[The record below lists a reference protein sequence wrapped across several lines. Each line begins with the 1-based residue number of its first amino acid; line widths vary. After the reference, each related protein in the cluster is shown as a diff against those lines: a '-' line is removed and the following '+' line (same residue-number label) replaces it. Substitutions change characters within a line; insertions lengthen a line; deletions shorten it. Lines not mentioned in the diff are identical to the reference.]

1 MSHLVWERIHA
12 LIPELPG
19 VYIFYDTHRR
29 VLYVGKARNLAHR
42 VASYFTRKIPD
53 LKTRLL
59 VEKIHD
65 IHWNIT
71 PDEENA
77 LLMENNLIKHYQ
89 PPYNILLKDGKTYPY
104 LALLDEPFPRL
115 IITRK
120 KNFSDAQYFGPY
132 ADSAG
137 LRNLYKFLQSYFQLR
152 DCKLDLSPKGIK
164 KGYRPCIRWYQ
175 KTCRG
180 PCIGADPP
188 DAYQERIA
196 QLKEILQG
204 NWESVEKDLETQIQQ
219 AAQQWQ
225 FEKAHE
231 LKSKLMLL
239 RKQKA
244 QSRVMNLDVPNVEV
258 LGWAHHQGRI
268 AVHHMSL
275 RKGSIVATRLFESK
289 WQEEESLVELVH
301 AVLRT
306 LFVEAS
312 LASLVLVPEEL
323 PLQEWAWEAGGID
336 IRTPQSAAEKEL
348 VYMAQTNAQS
358 HLQKVHRM
366 RSFEVMD
373 TLEELKNA
381 LKLPRLPLH
390 IECIDNSHWQGE
402 ALVSAVVVFSH
413 GQPLKSAYR
422 RYQVRGLSVGDD
434 YQAMRQTLRR
444 RFKKR
449 TDPSSWPDLLIID
462 GGKGQLRA
470 AQEALTELGISFP
483 LCALAKK
490 EEAVF
495 LPSQSEPILLPRHSA
510 ALRLLQRIRDE
521 THHQALSYH
530 QKKREKQILDTLLQH
545 IPMIGQKRA
554 RRLLQHFGSVE
565 EIQAAPVE
573 ALAALVGPQ
582 IAQNLKE
589 VLRNHTFT
597 ASYGSGNA
605 PK

>member
-1 MSHLVWERIHA
+1 MSHPVWERIRT

-19 VYIFYDTHRR
+19 VYVFYDKQRR

-77 LLMENNLIKHYQ
+77 LLMENNLIKNYQ
-89 PPYNILLKDGKTYPY
+89 PPFNILLKDGKTYPY
-104 LALLDEPFPRL
+104 LALLEEPFPRL
-115 IITRK
+115 VITRK
-120 KNFSDAQYFGPY
+120 KIYEAHYFGPY
-132 ADSAG
+132 ADSG
-137 LRNLYKFLQSYFQLR
+137 SLRTLYKFLQNYFELR
-152 DCKLDLSPKGIK
+152 DCKLDLSPKGIE

-180 PCIGADPP
+180 PCIGADSLQ
-188 DAYQERIA
+188 AYQERVA

-204 NWESVEKDLETQIQQ
+204 NWESVEKDLETQIQY
-219 AAQQWQ
+219 AVQQWQ

-231 LKSKLMLL
+231 LKSKLILL
-239 RKQKA
+239 REQKA
-244 QSRVMNLDVPNVEV
+244 RSRVMNLDIPDLEV
-258 LGWAHHQGRI
+258 LGWAHHRERI
-268 AVHHMSL
+268 AVYHMSL
-275 RKGSIVATRLFESK
+275 RKGSIIATRLFESK
-289 WQEEESLVELVH
+289 WHEGDSLTEVVH

-312 LASLVLVPEEL
+312 LASLILVPEAL
-323 PLQEWAWEAGGID
+323 PLEEWAWEAGGIE
-336 IRTPQSAAEKEL
+336 IRLPETTPEKEL

-366 RSFEVMD
+366 HSFEMID
-373 TLEELKNA
+373 TLEQLKNA
-381 LKLPRLPLH
+381 LQLPRLPIH
-390 IECIDNSHWQGE
+390 IECIDNSHWQGD

-422 RYQVRGLSVGDD
+422 RYQIKGLSVGDD
-434 YQAMRQTLRR
+434 YEAMRQTLKR

-449 TDPSSWPDLLIID
+449 TEWPDLLIID

-470 AQEALTELGISFP
+470 AQEVLTQLGVNFP
-483 LCALAKK
+483 ICALAKR
-490 EEAVF
+490 EEAIF
-495 LPSQSEPILLPRHSA
+495 LPHRTEPLLLPRHSA

-521 THHQALSYH
+521 AHHQALSYH
-530 QKKREKQILDTLLQH
+530 QKKRHKQVLNTLLLH
-545 IPMIGQKRA
+545 IPSIGEKRA
-554 RRLLQHFGSVE
+554 RKLLQHFGCVE

-573 ALAALVGPQ
+573 AIAALVGPQ
-582 IAQNLKE
+582 IAQTVKE
-589 VLRNHTFT
+589 VLRNYTLT
-597 ASYGSGNA
+597 ASYGSGKA
-605 PK
+605 SK